1 MAELKFE
8 DALKKLE
15 EIVEELEG
23 GDLPLDDSLAKYE
36 EGIKLS
42 CLCTKNLETA
52 KKKIEILIKTS
63 EGKFELR
70 PFDEPG
76 LDGVAIKK
84 GRTKRTKKDEGE
96 TLF

>member
-15 EIVEELEG
+15 EIVENLEG

-42 CLCTKNLETA
+42 CLCTRKLETA

-63 EGKFELR
+63 EGRFALR
-70 PFDEPG
+70 PFDESG
-76 LDGVAIKK
+76 LDSVAIKK
-84 GRTKRTKKDEGE
+84 GRTKRTKKDEEE